1 MSDLSKFV
9 FSMTMLRETEDDL
22 SSKVSTLQS
31 RIENISSNII
41 ISDIPIIQ
49 PILSITRSRKDLKKL
64 AKALDRIADIIEIL
78 DSLED
83 KLKLVQ
89 TAKKDPNWF
98 ISSFGDFSSFG
109 NVSSFDDFSPFE
121 VSFSFLDDF
130 SFLGD
135 FSPFAIT

>member
-64 AKALDRIADIIEIL
+64 AKALDRISDIIEIL

-83 KLKLVQ
+83 KIKLVQ

-98 ISSFGDFSSFG
+98 ISSFGDFS
-109 NVSSFDDFSPFE
+109 NDIDKTI
-121 VSFSFLDDF
+121 DQI
-130 SFLGD
+130 LGE
-135 FSPFAIT
+135 